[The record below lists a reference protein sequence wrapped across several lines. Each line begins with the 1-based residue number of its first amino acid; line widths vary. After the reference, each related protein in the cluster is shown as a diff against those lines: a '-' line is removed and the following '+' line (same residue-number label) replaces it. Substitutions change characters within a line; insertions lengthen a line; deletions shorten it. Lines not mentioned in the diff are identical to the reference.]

1 MLSFCPSTE
10 SPPLVTSAIF
20 TELGRNVTDTIAH
33 AHLTLHVYQLGS
45 LRRVASPSLAFMSG
59 AKKRSSSDTDSH
71 RLSKLIYL
79 LAPPPSL
86 VWRATNL
93 LVKVVWLDSCSA
105 LLL

>member
-1 MLSFCPSTE
+1 MRILRYTY
-10 SPPLVTSAIF
+10 I
-20 TELGRNVTDTIAH
+20 
-33 AHLTLHVYQLGS
+33 YQLGS

-59 AKKRSSSDTDSH
+59 AKKRSSSDTDSR

-86 VWRATNL
+86 VWRAINL

>member
-45 LRRVASPSLAFMSG
+45 EVASPSLAFMSG